1 MFWGEVE
8 GGRVWFEGWEVVE
21 EGGRRDL
28 RLKIRSQRSG
38 RYVVDLGGRL
48 SVEEG
53 AEAGL

>member
-1 MFWGEVE
+1 M
-8 GGRVWFEGWEVVE
+8 E